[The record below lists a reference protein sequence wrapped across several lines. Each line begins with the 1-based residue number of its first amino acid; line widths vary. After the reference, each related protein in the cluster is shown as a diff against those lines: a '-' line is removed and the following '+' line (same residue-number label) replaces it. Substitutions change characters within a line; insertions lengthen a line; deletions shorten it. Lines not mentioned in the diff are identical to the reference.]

1 MIYLDHAATTKI
13 DKKVLDVLTS
23 ASEQFFSSESSLHDF
38 GTKANEALKEAR
50 TVLASS
56 LHEEFEEVFFTSG
69 GTESNKLAIMTL
81 LNSVKKEGNHLITT
95 EIEHSSIFNLFKKL
109 EGFGYEVTYLKTDNQ
124 GLVSLEEI
132 RKNKIGRAS
141 C

>member
-1 MIYLDHAATTKI
+1 MNYLDHAATIKI
-13 DKKVLDVLTS
+13 NKQVLDEFTS
-23 ASEQFFSSESSLHDF
+23 ASEQSSGKESILNDVV
-38 GTKANEALKEAR
+38 TKASEALKEAR

-56 LHEEFEEVFFTSG
+56 LHAEFEEVFFTSG

-109 EGFGYEVTYLKTDNQ
+109 EGFGYEVT
-124 GLVSLEEI
+124 
-132 RKNKIGRAS
+132 
-141 C
+141 

>member
-1 MIYLDHAATTKI
+1 
-13 DKKVLDVLTS
+13 
-23 ASEQFFSSESSLHDF
+23 
-38 GTKANEALKEAR
+38 LKEAR

-56 LHEEFEEVFFTSG
+56 LHAEFEEVFFTSG

-124 GLVSLEEI
+124 ELVSLEEI
-132 RKNKIGRAS
+132 RKNIRKDTILASIQHVNSEIGVKQNRS
-141 C
+141 EEHTSELQSRFDLVFRLLL